1 MARKR
6 IILSSNKVASSNY
19 DFYKSLRKDYIIRQ
33 HEEHKEEVEALNK
46 KWCEEH
52 HYVEITVEI
61 TPKFY
66 VFKIW
71 GVETKVSAKD
81 AEIYLKSGFKPVK
94 EIY

>member
-6 IILSSNKVASSNY
+6 ILISSNKVASSDY
-19 DFYKSLRKDYIIRQ
+19 ELYKALRKEHILRQ
-33 HEEHKEEVEALNK
+33 HEEHHAEVEALNK

-52 HYVEITVEI
+52 HYVEIKVEI

-71 GVETKVSAKD
+71 GVETTVSFKD
-81 AEIYLKSGFKPVK
+81 SDIYLKAGFTPIKS
-94 EIY
+94 IY